1 MFRAVVYIHR
11 YAGATSDTGLHVENE
26 CEMAESE
33 YLLQFAFATLFTFA
47 FPLLKRI
54 RFECVRFSVH
64 GQVEGRWINKVRQK
78 FVHTIAHSPMQTLPL
93 PIVTH
98 QAQKCLILFLLLLY
112 FRRRHTNP
120 TILKKV
126 LVLWNFSEK
135 IKKWASI
142 AFLWSIFFFH
152 RYFRLCF
159 FHFGS
164 LHAQTLY
171 WMRPTTASHIFVVRT
186 EEHTLNAKRTNE
198 QNKQKSFFT
207 IQMKNSTS
215 IYFQFLLLPGA
226 AVAAL
231 SPSISSSCQLISFFV
246 YVCVC
251 VYVQCRQV
259 VYILCWYSR

>member
-1 MFRAVVYIHR
+1 MSARWQRVSIFYNLRLPHCLHLRFLCWNEFDSSVYDFPYMDKSKGDELTKCDR
-11 YAGATSDTGLHVENE
+11 SSYTR
-26 CEMAESE
+26 
-33 YLLQFAFATLFTFA
+33 LLIRPCKLCLC
-47 FPLLKRI
+47 PLLLIKRKNVSY
-54 RFECVRFSVH
+54 F
-64 GQVEGRWINKVRQK
+64 
-78 FVHTIAHSPMQTLPL
+78 
-93 PIVTH
+93 
-98 QAQKCLILFLLLLY
+98 FLLLLY

-171 WMRPTTASHIFVVRT
+171 WMRPTTASHISVVRT